1 MMWSGTHLISTHY
14 GIDAPTL
21 SSQCMRCRLL
31 SRVGSRAAPRLPA
44 PPRRPARQP
53 RARCRPA
60 PRRPRPSLRA
70 PGAAGAGAHT
80 VGRLVALRGR
90 GRTMR
95 YRHFLG
101 ALRINTNGTDS
112 PERRLPARSGTFL
125 VFGRRDGRQ
134 SSSSRDALHG
144 VTIIYRRAASA
155 RAARQR
161 SACRSRSSSRYG
173 VALSTS

>member
-1 MMWSGTHLISTHY
+1 MLTCSSPRTGYPFGSKDAARSVSLDPCTLMWSGTHLILDVDCGRGTHLISTHY

-53 RARCRPA
+53 RAC
-60 PRRPRPSLRA
+60 RPRPPEPGA

-80 VGRLVALRGR
+80 VGRLVARRGR

-95 YRHFLG
+95 YRHF
-101 ALRINTNGTDS
+101 
-112 PERRLPARSGTFL
+112 RRVENQYKWNRLA
-125 VFGRRDGRQ
+125 
-134 SSSSRDALHG
+134 
-144 VTIIYRRAASA
+144 
-155 RAARQR
+155 
-161 SACRSRSSSRYG
+161 
-173 VALSTS
+173 